1 MFRRR
6 EGKVRLQRVTLT
18 PFCSDAD
25 DPPAAVAVVVVVAV
39 VAVDVFAPFCS
50 MMMHHL
56 RRH

>member
-1 MFRRR
+1 M
-6 EGKVRLQRVTLT
+6 TLT

-25 DPPAAVAVVVVVAV
+25 DPPVAVAVVVVVA

>member
-1 MFRRR
+1 MLRRR

-25 DPPAAVAVVVVVAV
+25 DPPAAVVIVVA